1 MIYHTCKCSSL
12 GAMTVLKISTQNQ
25 DFFNKSHRFFIINQT
40 KELKQSV
47 KIIYSA
53 QTNEELQ
60 NQINNRWR
68 YITSTDR
75 MLSEKEIKQIE
86 DVCGS
91 MFQSF
96 GYKKLEYDK
105 LS

>member
-1 MIYHTCKCSSL
+1 VFQFGSNDCIKNFKSKSR
-12 GAMTVLKISTQNQ
+12 
-25 DFFNKSHRFFIINQT
+25 FFNKSNRFFIINQT